1 MTTTTTPKTPA
12 TPKEIR
18 DKFIEDSNK
27 FKANSYKSHVINSL
41 SEQEKEAVKV
51 IAGIADTV
59 GGTAAFNK
67 LVSAYN
73 YIVQSE

>member
-1 MTTTTTPKTPA
+1 MTTTKTPS
-12 TPKEIR
+12 TPEEIR

-27 FKANSYKSHVINSL
+27 AKAENYKAHVINSL